1 MFDKPMLSLDQIQK
15 AMNVM
20 MAKATEDSDRPLAIA
35 IVDDVGDLI
44 SYVRMDRCRKIPQR
58 MAIRKAYTCALSG
71 QDSKDYAARLKE
83 QGRSVAEM
91 GDPMLAAVQG
101 GVVVLHPSTG
111 AILGGIGVS
120 GLAAQEDEDIAERVV
135 RERKRSARVQHCACE
150 GGQTDPYDGPAADP
164 DQIRAHEQRRG
175 EHGPHTAFH
184 GRRREDAG
192 LGDPWRPD
200 TVRGITPAH
209 EVIIVVREVGPDLNQ
224 SRADQRGERR
234 PNGEHAVVCS
244 QGGPH
249 HHGRQCR
256 G

>member
-1 MFDKPMLSLDQIQK
+1 MFDKPMMGLDQIQK

-20 MAKATEDSDRPLAIA
+20 MAKANEDTDRPLAIA

-120 GLAAQEDEDIAERVV
+120 GLAAQEDEDIANM
-135 RERKRSARVQHCACE
+135 
-150 GGQTDPYDGPAADP
+150 GL
-164 DQIRAHEQRRG
+164 
-175 EHGPHTAFH
+175 
-184 GRRREDAG
+184 DALG
-192 LGDPWRPD
+192 L
-200 TVRGITPAH
+200 
-209 EVIIVVREVGPDLNQ
+209 
-224 SRADQRGERR
+224 
-234 PNGEHAVVCS
+234 
-244 QGGPH
+244 
-249 HHGRQCR
+249 
-256 G
+256 